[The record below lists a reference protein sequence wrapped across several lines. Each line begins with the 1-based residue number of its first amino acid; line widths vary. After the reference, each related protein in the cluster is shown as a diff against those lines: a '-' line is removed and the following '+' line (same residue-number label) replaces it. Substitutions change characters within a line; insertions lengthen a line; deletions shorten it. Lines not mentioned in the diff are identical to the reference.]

1 MSTKEA
7 KPAAPPKGV
16 IPPTA
21 PGGRTGFLSD
31 VIVDL
36 GFAEREA
43 VEQAVRAAR
52 SPGTTV
58 ARVLVEWALNEQQG
72 STHSPNTRATVVPG
86 LRAARTACSTASRSA
101 KPRSTI
107 TSLRNLVRPPGAV
120 GGVTPSGGGGLLPSC
135 S

>member
-16 IPPTA
+16 IPPSA
-21 PGGRTGFLSD
+21 PGGRSGFLSD

-58 ARVLVEWALNEQQG
+58 ARVLVESGAITEEQLA
-72 STHSPNTRATVVPG
+72 HATAERYG
-86 LRAARTACSTASRSA
+86 IA
-101 KPRSTI
+101 
-107 TSLRNLVRPPGAV
+107 
-120 GGVTPSGGGGLLPSC
+120 
-135 S
+135 